1 MAENILIGRVIA
13 ISDEETIA
21 SADGKKEPFKKRK
34 LYIDCTQYDQ
44 WTQQPI
50 GGENTPLLDFGG
62 KALEQL
68 NDLIA
73 KGLAKGQ
80 VVQMKFKIVGRKSTV
95 DGKLRIFND
104 VRPYAIE
111 IYRPEYYSNHQPTG
125 AQPAATPAPE
135 PAQEMRGVDPAA
147 MPPTAAP
154 QTDAPQDLTKDENVL
169 PF

>member
-125 AQPAATPAPE
+125 AQPAATSAPAPAPE
-135 PAQEMRGVDPAA
+135 V
-147 MPPTAAP
+147 PTAAP
-154 QTDAPQDLTKDENVL
+154 QTDAPQDLTKDDKVL